1 MGTAIFCHINLANEM
16 GLYLLFFPVLRY
28 RKDTGETPV
37 SEERGWGY
45 KDSSSSVHRYIIV
58 ADGWGS
64 FRYMELSAIDF
75 TDKAGATISIG

>member
-45 KDSSSSVHRYIIV
+45 KDNSHQLSS
-58 ADGWGS
+58 
-64 FRYMELSAIDF
+64 E
-75 TDKAGATISIG
+75 SI